1 MKEEEESACSDGTF
15 HTERYFTCPAGRGFF
30 VLLENCRPDSRFA
43 NSPTTGVSL
52 NAEKGKQA
60 KFENCTENGG
70 KCDTFNTT
78 HHCETSNHALHN
90 TFIYLF
96 IFIYFSMGRYL
107 FIYLLILIFFY
118 IILTYVLTLYL
129 LLTRCLHYINLHYL

>member
-43 NSPTTGVSL
+43 NSPTTDVSL

-60 KFENCTENGG
+60 KFENCSENGG

-96 IFIYFSMGRYL
+96 LFIFPWADIYL
-107 FIYLLILIFFY
+107 FIS
-118 IILTYVLTLYL
+118 
-129 LLTRCLHYINLHYL
+129 